1 VETLTRQMLG
11 EKNNNKFMD
20 TSGKNAFDPMLS
32 SNNRTRPAQGN
43 GTFASGTDVIHVFC
57 PSEFAG
63 KLGKVLAQHQ
73 ITCRLNDFSVDL
85 RRGQKIF
92 HYQSERLPVDTCT
105 FLVAATG
112 KGVWVEPLE
121 DYLDRRLG
129 ATEIALLDHNYF
141 LHKKAFSVLSCE
153 RYALQKR
160 GMDLIL
166 AVLVGFF
173 SLPLMLLVALVIRL
187 DSGGPVFYQ
196 QERVGRYG
204 KPFTMIKFR
213 TMCVGAERDGAR
225 WAGLMDDRVTRAGIF
240 LRKYRIDE
248 LPQLINVFRGEMSM
262 IGPRPERQCF
272 VDVLQ
277 EHIPFYGFRHCV
289 KPGITGLA
297 QVRYPYGSSVED
309 ARWKHKYDIYYIKNR
324 TLWLDLKIVM
334 LTIKTVL
341 IRIGR

>member
-1 VETLTRQMLG
+1 
-11 EKNNNKFMD
+11 MD
-20 TSGKNAFDPMLS
+20 ASGKDSFDPTLFS
-32 SNNRTRPAQGN
+32 DNRARPARARDD
-43 GTFASGTDVIHVFC
+43 FAAGTDVIHVFC
-57 PSEFAG
+57 PPEDAG
-63 KLGKVLAQHQ
+63 KVGKVLARHQ
-73 ITCRLNDFSVDL
+73 ISVRLNDFSVDL

-92 HYQSERLPVDTCT
+92 HYRSERLPVDTCA

-121 DYLDRRLG
+121 SYLDRRLG
-129 ATEIALLDHNYF
+129 ATEIELLDHNYF

-160 GMDLIL
+160 GLDLIL
-166 AVLVGFF
+166 AVLIGVV
-173 SLPLMLLVALVIRL
+173 SLPLMLLATLAIRL
-187 DSGGPVFYQ
+187 DSRGPVFYH

-204 KPFTMIKFR
+204 KPFRVIKFR

-225 WAGLMDDRVTRAGIF
+225 WAGLMDDRVTRAGRF
-240 LRKYRIDE
+240 LRKTRIDE

-289 KPGITGLA
+289 RPGITGLA
-297 QVRYPYGSSVED
+297 QVRYPYGATVDD

-324 TLWLDLKIVM
+324 TLWLDLRIVI

-341 IRIGR
+341 RGMGR